1 MRCCRR
7 WRQPIPSVA
16 SAETT
21 IDDIVSDQP
30 DSAALLRM
38 LGEVLVTLEEVSLVL
53 KAAPGGAK
61 AVVQVPANAPE
72 EAFRVL
78 AACGLQR
85 ERKGGGFRV
94 QSSQNVQALET
105 SCHLIRQLL
114 LQLAEEEAGQTIEAQ
129 VEARSPVAPA
139 AGSAA
144 KEAPRHEAPDVSPS
158 PGPSAS
164 TRDGTSA
171 ESRGSPSPG
180 EAGAVPREPET
191 KALSFQRFDAEKLKT
206 DVRKVAEINRK
217 CAAQG
222 EKYVDPQ
229 FPPTAA
235 SLYMSPEEEHT
246 WQCLSCQTHSPLPP
260 VPPLAKSQEEA
271 LQQEEEYKRQA
282 VCRGC
287 GQPAHYVVQVRYFTR
302 PTQWLRPG
310 HKCEGCE
317 LLWGQLGAEIP
328 VTMCTHYLRDSVSQ
342 TVLGMAWKVIR
353 EAARPED
360 VCQGALGNCW
370 FAGALSVVAQLPEL
384 IERICVTKELNP
396 NGVYHLRLCQAGQ
409 WLDIAVDDLFPTSQV
424 SEGFTDGRLVSFS
437 RGGNLCYLGGARRQL
452 WPPLVEKA
460 AAKLFG
466 CYGALKGGTF
476 AEALALFTGYPTQKL
491 RLYIPKLQRAERAQ
505 RRQARQER
513 RTQLLLSGREVPE
526 EQSDDSD
533 DDDLNWS
540 KLVSCKDA
548 GYLLG
553 LGCSEEACEKSKH
566 HIVEE
571 MGLQA
576 PHAYGILDLA
586 EVTVNGKTEHL
597 VKIRNPWGQ
606 NAPRTWK
613 GRWGK
618 DWEGWTSDLQKE
630 LKVTNSS
637 GVLMDDPM
645 SIFWMAFD
653 DVKEYFA
660 QVEICRVHQDWHEV
674 REKAWLPS
682 SMGPGEA
689 FQLTLSERSNVDI
702 AFWQER
708 HSTREGALGITC
720 TNVDVGLVILRRRG
734 VDGYDV
740 VDAAPRAFED
750 CVSVEVILEGGFDYC
765 VVPISLQR
773 LESEGRQGILA
784 VHSVKPVTVTRQ
796 SSSWRQVA
804 CALCCTVQ
812 HCGRSWAHIHDPEVR
827 YWHFF
832 EPGGCCFMV
841 ENASNQTIAVQADST
856 ESVGCSSSHGE
867 LGVVVP
873 IPAQSRR
880 IVMALTFSLD
890 MGWASA
896 NIQPQKVP
904 VEMAPAHDLMV
915 SDSVHM
921 PLPLA
926 SVWATFPASRP
937 GSQATEENGDEDLAE
952 AIRLSLAPVAASP
965 PKTAK
970 ERLEKRTKDLFEIY
984 RSQGVVP
991 HEAARRAAA
1000 QARREAEAS

>member
-7 WRQPIPSVA
+7 WRQQNPTVST
-16 SAETT
+16 AEIA
-21 IDDIVSDQP
+21 IDGIVSEQP
-30 DSAALLRM
+30 DSAALM
-38 LGEVLVTLEEVSLVL
+38 QVLGEVLAALENVLLAL
-53 KAAPGGAK
+53 KAMPGGTKTLAK
-61 AVVQVPANAPE
+61 VPFNAPPPTY
-72 EAFRVL
+72 RVL
-78 AACGLQR
+78 AACEIHR
-85 ERKGGGFRV
+85 EREGLKVR
-94 QSSQNVQALET
+94 SSLSAQVLEGACT
-105 SCHLIRQLL
+105 LIRQLL
-114 LQLAEEEAGQTIEAQ
+114 LSLAEEAIGIE
-129 VEARSPVAPA
+129 VRSPVAPA
-139 AGSAA
+139 AGTVPKDEEQREHRDAA
-144 KEAPRHEAPDVSPS
+144 DVSPS

-164 TRDGTSA
+164 TRDETSA
-171 ESRGSPSPG
+171 ESRGSAPSPAEVPVPIRDG
-180 EAGAVPREPET
+180 EPKV
-191 KALSFQRFDAEKLKT
+191 LSFQRFDAEKLKT
-206 DVRKVAEINRK
+206 SVQKVEEINRR
-217 CAAQG
+217 CSAQG
-222 EKYVDPQ
+222 EGYVDPQ

-235 SLYMSPEEEHT
+235 SLYLSSEEEHT
-246 WQCLSCQTHSPLPP
+246 WQCLNCQTHSPLPP

-271 LQQEEEYKRQA
+271 LQQEQDFKKEA
-282 VCRGC
+282 NCRGC

-317 LLWGQLGAEIP
+317 LVWGQLRGEMAA
-328 VTMCTHYLRDSVSQ
+328 TMCTHYLRDSVSQ
-342 TVLGMAWKVIR
+342 TVLGIAWKVIR

-370 FAGALSVVAQLPEL
+370 FAGALSVVAQLPQL
-384 IERICVTKELNP
+384 IDRICVTKELNP
-396 NGVYHLRLCQAGQ
+396 NGVYHLRLCHAGQ
-409 WLDIAVDDLFPTSQV
+409 WLDLAVDDLFPTSQV
-424 SEGFTDGRLVSFS
+424 SEGQVDGRLVSFS

-505 RRQARQER
+505 RRQAQQER
-513 RTQLLLSGREVPE
+513 RTELLLRGQEVPE
-526 EQSDDSD
+526 DQSDDSD

-586 EVTVNGKTEHL
+586 EVVVDGKTEHL

-613 GRWGK
+613 GKWGK
-618 DWEGWTSDLQKE
+618 DWDGWTPELRKE
-630 LKVTNSS
+630 LKVINSS

-645 SIFWMAFD
+645 SIFWMAFE

-674 REKAWLPS
+674 REKAWLPFLL
-682 SMGPGEA
+682 GPGQA
-689 FQLTLSERSNVDI
+689 FDLSLRERSNVDI

-708 HSTREGALGITC
+708 HSTREGALGATC

-734 VDGYDV
+734 ADGYDV

-773 LESEGRQGILA
+773 LESEPRQGILA
-784 VHSVKPVTVTRQ
+784 VHSVKPVFVQRQ

-812 HCGRSWAHIHDPEVR
+812 HRGRSWSHHFNPAIR

-841 ENASNQTIAVQADST
+841 ENGSPDAIAIQADGS
-856 ESVGCSSSHGE
+856 ESIGCSSSRGE
-867 LGVVVP
+867 MGAVVKVP
-873 IPAQSRR
+873 AFSRR
-880 IVMALTFSLD
+880 MVMALTFSLD
-890 MGWASA
+890 LGWASA

-904 VEMAPAHDLMV
+904 LDMVPAADPAA
-915 SDSVHM
+915 SDNVHM
-921 PLPLA
+921 PIPLA
-926 SVWATFPASRP
+926 SAWAALAPRAPSIRN
-937 GSQATEENGDEDLAE
+937 QDEDEHDLAE
-952 AIRLSLAPVAASP
+952 AIRLSLTPAPAPAVSER
-965 PKTAK
+965 PKSGK
-970 ERLEKRTKDLFEIY
+970 EQLEKRTKDLFELY
-984 RSQGVVP
+984 RSQGVAP
-991 HEAARRAAA
+991 HEAAQRAAA
-1000 QARREAEAS
+1000 QARRETAG